1 LSTIKCINGHEQP
14 SLHLTC
20 GRCGGL
26 VLYEEACIRELGALP
41 KTNPP
46 FEKVSLVYA
55 GLRAAPFVIEER
67 NVFVSSIQ
75 VGDDESEKVESFTI
89 RRSEA
94 TSWFDFYSKYLDK
107 LNNWMKFTGLGRSPY
122 RLSVVDSRRPIS
134 VLVLEA
140 VSQFPRNTIVL
151 AIVADQTSTLIEQN
165 TSYVAICTAL
175 KHGLPVIAVTA
186 SYLDDLIF
194 YTESGGLVV
203 RSEALTP
210 LTHLLVGSIDGIMDM
225 MGNDVRLA
233 IKEHCLSA
241 ILSASD
247 KIYPSPDNALYA
259 QESGLSIDA
268 KKEDI
273 ATAYLLA
280 FASVDD
286 VGKIDK
292 AFASYR
298 RQKLKDVIASDHQ
311 SYLSDSSSAV
321 YDIMMIYG
329 VKEGSTYGPLKKGY
343 DAIASKVPEMN
354 LQRLA

>member
-1 LSTIKCINGHEQP
+1 MIKCINGHEQ
-14 SLHLTC
+14 STLHLTC
-20 GRCGGL
+20 GKCGGL
-26 VLYEEACIRELGALP
+26 VLYKDACIRELGVLP
-41 KTNPP
+41 KIKPP
-46 FEKVSLVYA
+46 FENVSVVYA
-55 GLRAAPFVIEER
+55 GLKATPFEVEGR

-94 TSWFDFYSKYLDK
+94 TSWFDFYSRYLDK
-107 LNNWMKFTGLGRSPY
+107 LNKWMKFVGLGKSPY
-122 RLSVVDSRRPIS
+122 RLLVVDTRRPIS

-140 VSQFPRNTIVL
+140 VSQFLKNTIIL
-151 AIVADQTSTLIEQN
+151 AIVADQSSTLIEQN

-175 KHGLPVIAVTA
+175 KHGLPVIAVTT

-203 RSEALTP
+203 RFDALTP

-247 KIYPSPDNALYA
+247 KIYPSSDNVLYA
-259 QESGLSIDA
+259 QESCLSIEA

-273 ATAYLLA
+273 VTAYLLA
-280 FASVDD
+280 FASADE

-292 AFASYR
+292 AFVSYR

-311 SYLSDSSSAV
+311 SYLRDSSSAV
-321 YDIMMIYG
+321 YDVLMIYG
-329 VKEGSTYGPLKKGY
+329 VKEGSIYGPLKKGY
-343 DAIASKVPEMN
+343 DAIAGKVPEMN
-354 LQRLA
+354 LQRLV